1 MLLRSIE
8 LHNFRQFINERIDFS
23 TDTDRNVTLVIGDN
37 GTGKTTFAQAFTW
50 CLYGETDFSNKTML
64 NRIVAE
70 NMTPDQK
77 ETVKVVLSLSHGD
90 AEYEIIRTQEYKK
103 SYSNKVTGANTVL
116 NIARKTSNGN
126 TKYLKPNECEFEIK
140 KIIPKELASYF
151 FFDGERIEKMSKE
164 IASGRKSSN
173 FANAVQNLTG
183 LNAILSAL
191 DHLTPTRKNSVMG
204 KFNEAYKG
212 DSGGKIQQLTKEIDA
227 LQAEIDQMTARQA
240 EVEDELNTARR
251 SKAKFEQDIK
261 QYADGERLQN
271 ERDQLTK
278 NLNDAKNLKA
288 QLVKRICKVYNEKMT
303 NFFALSLVQRA
314 LEVASRSDFSG
325 KDIPEMHSKT
335 IDFLLKRGTCL
346 CGTHLDPGTLP
357 YNKVKELLEYLPPQ
371 SIGVTVGQFV
381 KDSQARYAREEDML
395 DSISEQLSTISQQ
408 DDHIADI
415 EDQIATISAQLDG
428 DDVRQQVKNL
438 NAQIKACDTLIA
450 AREKEQKTLTFNLG
464 VKSTEKAH
472 KENSRSELSL
482 LDKNNRK
489 IELYKAYTER
499 IYLEM
504 YAEYKE
510 KEKQIREDL
519 ENSINEIFKTIYNG
533 GLSLTI
539 DDHYNISV
547 YVTDYEGDVETSS
560 AQSIAVIFAFITA
573 IIKMARE
580 NQRLNGDETYSEP
593 YPLVMD
599 APLSAFDKRRIK
611 AICSAIPET
620 AEQVIIFIKDTDG
633 ELAEEHLG
641 TRVKKRYYFEKID
654 EFQTHLS

>member
-8 LHNFRQFINERIDFS
+8 LHNFRQFINEKIDFS
-23 TDTDRNVTLVIGDN
+23 TDPERNVTLVIGDN

-50 CLYGETDFSNKTML
+50 CLFGETDFSNKVML
-64 NRIVAE
+64 NRMIAE
-70 NMTPDQK
+70 KMTPDQK
-77 ETVKVVLSLSHGD
+77 VVVKVVLSLTHGEAD
-90 AEYEIIRTQEYKK
+90 YEIIRTQEYKK

-116 NIARKTSNGN
+116 NISRKTSNGN

-140 KIIPKELASYF
+140 KIIPRELAGYF

-183 LNAILSAL
+183 LSATLSAIT
-191 DHLTPTRKNSVMG
+191 HLSPTRTTSVMG
-204 KFNEAYKG
+204 KFNGEYKG
-212 DSGGKIQQLTKEIDA
+212 ESGSKIQQLTKEIDA
-227 LQAEIDQMTARQA
+227 LQADIDKMTTRQA
-240 EVEDELNTARR
+240 EVEDELAAARD

-261 QYADGERLQN
+261 QFEDGEKLQN
-271 ERDQLTK
+271 ERDQLNRDLANAR
-278 NLNDAKNLKA
+278 NLRA
-288 QLVKRICKVYNEKMT
+288 QLVKRICKAYNEKMT

-314 LEVASRSDFSG
+314 LDAASRSDFSG
-325 KDIPEMHSKT
+325 KDIPEMHAKT
-335 IDFLLKRGTCL
+335 IEFLLKRGTCI
-346 CGTHLDPGTLP
+346 CGTHLDPGTIP
-357 YNKVKELLEYLPPQ
+357 YNKVQDLLQYLPPQ

-381 KDSQARYAREEDML
+381 KDSQSKYSRDVDMY
-395 DSISEQLSTISQQ
+395 DSISEQLTTISQQ
-408 DDHIADI
+408 DDHISAI

-428 DDVRQQVKNL
+428 DDVREQVKKL
-438 NAQIKACDTLIA
+438 NAQIKACDAIIK
-450 AREKEQKTLTFNLG
+450 ARENEQKQLVYSLG
-464 VKSTEKAH
+464 VKSTEKSH

-504 YAEYKE
+504 YAEYKAEE
-510 KEKQIREDL
+510 KRIRENL
-519 ENSINEIFKTIYNG
+519 EQSINEIFKTIYNG

-547 YVTDYEGDVETSS
+547 YVTDYEGDVETST
-560 AQSIAVIFAFITA
+560 AQGIAVIFAFISA

-580 NQRLNGDETYSEP
+580 NQRIRKDEAYSEP

-641 TRVKKRYYFEKID
+641 TKVMTRHYFEKID
-654 EFQTHLS
+654 EFQTRLS

>member
-8 LHNFRQFINERIDFS
+8 LHNFRQFINEKIDFS
-23 TDTDRNVTLVIGDN
+23 TDPDQNVTLVIGDN

-70 NMTPDQK
+70 KMTPDQK
-77 ETVKVVLSLSHGD
+77 VTVKVVLSLTHGD
-90 AEYEIIRTQEYKK
+90 ADYEIIRTQEYKK

-116 NIARKTSNGN
+116 NISRKSSNGN

-140 KIIPKELASYF
+140 KIIPKELAGYF

-183 LNAILSAL
+183 LNATLTAL
-191 DHLTPTRKNSVMG
+191 DHLSPTRENSVYG
-204 KFNEAYKG
+204 KFTEAYKG
-212 DSGGKIQQLTKEIDA
+212 DSDGKIQQLTKEIDA
-227 LQAEIDQMTARQA
+227 LQAEIDKLNARQA
-240 EVEDELNTARR
+240 EIEDELSSARTA
-251 SKAKFEQDIK
+251 KAKFEQDIK
-261 QYADGERLQN
+261 QYADGEKLQN
-271 ERDQLTK
+271 ERDSLNKQLASARS
-278 NLNDAKNLKA
+278 LRA
-288 QLVKRICKVYNEKMT
+288 QLVKQLCRSYNEKMT
-303 NFFALSLVQRA
+303 DFFSISMVLRA
-314 LEVASRSDFSG
+314 LEVVSHSDFSG
-325 KDIPEMHSKT
+325 KDIPEMHAKT
-335 IDFLLKRGTCL
+335 IEFLLNRGTCI
-346 CGTHLDPGTLP
+346 CGTHLDPGTIP
-357 YNKVKELLEYLPPQ
+357 YNKVRALLEFLPPQ

-381 KDSQARYAREEDML
+381 KDSQSRFLREADL
-395 DSISEQLSTISQQ
+395 FDAIAEQLSTISQQ
-408 DDHIADI
+408 DDLIEDI
-415 EDQIATISAQLDG
+415 EEKIATISAQLDG
-428 DDVRQQVKNL
+428 DDVREQVKKL
-438 NAQIKACDTLIA
+438 NAQIKSCDSIIG
-450 AREKEQKTLTFNLG
+450 ARERERKTNEYSLGAKE
-464 VKSTEKAH
+464 TEKSH
-472 KENSRSELSL
+472 KENARSELSL

-489 IELYKAYTER
+489 IEIYKAYTER

-519 ENSINEIFKTIYNG
+519 EASINEIFKTIYNG

-539 DDHYNISV
+539 DEHYNISV
-547 YVTDYEGDVETSS
+547 YVTDYEGDVETST
-560 AQSIAVIFAFITA
+560 AQSIAVIFAFISA

-599 APLSAFDKRRIK
+599 APLSAFDKRRIQ

-641 TRVKKRYYFEKID
+641 AKVKTRHYFEKID
-654 EFQTHLS
+654 EFQTRLS

>member
-8 LHNFRQFINERIDFS
+8 LHNFRQFINEKIDFS
-23 TDTDRNVTLVIGDN
+23 TDPERNVTLVIGDN

-50 CLYGETDFSNKTML
+50 CLFGETDFSNKVML
-64 NRIVAE
+64 NRMIAE
-70 NMTPDQK
+70 KMTPDQK
-77 ETVKVVLSLSHGD
+77 VVVKVVLSLTHGEAD
-90 AEYEIIRTQEYKK
+90 YEIIRTQEYKK

-116 NIARKTSNGN
+116 NISRKTSNGN

-140 KIIPKELASYF
+140 KIIPRELAGYF

-183 LNAILSAL
+183 LSATLSAIT
-191 DHLTPTRKNSVMG
+191 HLSPTRTTSVMG
-204 KFNEAYKG
+204 KFNGEYKG
-212 DSGGKIQQLTKEIDA
+212 ESGSKIQQLTKEIDA
-227 LQAEIDQMTARQA
+227 LQADIDKMTTRQA
-240 EVEDELNTARR
+240 EVEDELAAARD

-261 QYADGERLQN
+261 QFEDGEKLQN
-271 ERDQLTK
+271 ERDQLNRDLANAR
-278 NLNDAKNLKA
+278 NLRA
-288 QLVKRICKVYNEKMT
+288 QLVKRICKAYNEKMT

-314 LEVASRSDFSG
+314 LDAASRSDFSG
-325 KDIPEMHSKT
+325 KDIPEMHAKT
-335 IDFLLKRGTCL
+335 IEFLLKRGTCI
-346 CGTHLDPGTLP
+346 CGTHLDPGTIP
-357 YNKVKELLEYLPPQ
+357 YNKVQDLLQYLPPQ

-381 KDSQARYAREEDML
+381 KDSQSKYSRDVDMY
-395 DSISEQLSTISQQ
+395 DSISEQLTTISQQ
-408 DDHIADI
+408 DDHISAI

-428 DDVRQQVKNL
+428 DDVREQVKKL
-438 NAQIKACDTLIA
+438 NAQIKACDAIIK
-450 AREKEQKTLTFNLG
+450 ARENEQKQLVYSLG
-464 VKSTEKAH
+464 VKSTEKSH

-504 YAEYKE
+504 YAEYKSEE
-510 KEKQIREDL
+510 KRIRENL
-519 ENSINEIFKTIYNG
+519 EQSINEIFKTIYNG

-547 YVTDYEGDVETSS
+547 YVTDYEGDVETST
-560 AQSIAVIFAFITA
+560 AQGIAVIFAFISA

-580 NQRLNGDETYSEP
+580 NQRIRKDEAYSEP

-641 TRVKKRYYFEKID
+641 TKVMTRHYFEKID
-654 EFQTHLS
+654 EFQTRLS

>member
-8 LHNFRQFINERIDFS
+8 LHNFRQFINEKIDFS
-23 TDTDRNVTLVIGDN
+23 TDPERNVTLVIGDN

-50 CLYGETDFSNKTML
+50 CLFGETDFSNKVML
-64 NRIVAE
+64 NRMIAE
-70 NMTPDQK
+70 KMTPDQK
-77 ETVKVVLSLSHGD
+77 VVVKVVLSLTHGEAD
-90 AEYEIIRTQEYKK
+90 YEIIRTQEYKK

-116 NIARKTSNGN
+116 NISRKTSNGN

-140 KIIPKELASYF
+140 KIIPRELAGYF

-183 LNAILSAL
+183 LSATLSAIN
-191 DHLTPTRKNSVMG
+191 HLSPTRTTSVMG
-204 KFNEAYKG
+204 KFNGEYKG
-212 DSGGKIQQLTKEIDA
+212 ESGSKIQQLTKEIDA
-227 LQAEIDQMTARQA
+227 LQADIDKMTTRQA
-240 EVEDELNTARR
+240 EVEEELAAARD

-261 QYADGERLQN
+261 QFEDGEKLQN
-271 ERDQLTK
+271 ERDQLNRDLANAR
-278 NLNDAKNLKA
+278 NLRA
-288 QLVKRICKVYNEKMT
+288 QLVKRICKAYNEKMT

-314 LEVASRSDFSG
+314 LDAASRSDFSG
-325 KDIPEMHSKT
+325 KDIPEMHAKT
-335 IDFLLKRGTCL
+335 IEFLLKRGTCI
-346 CGTHLDPGTLP
+346 CGTHLDPGTIP
-357 YNKVKELLEYLPPQ
+357 YNKVQDLLQYLPPQ

-381 KDSQARYAREEDML
+381 KDSQSKYSRDVDMY
-395 DSISEQLSTISQQ
+395 DSISEQLTTISQQ
-408 DDHIADI
+408 DDHISAI

-428 DDVRQQVKNL
+428 DDVREQVKKL
-438 NAQIKACDTLIA
+438 NAQIKACDAIIK
-450 AREKEQKTLTFNLG
+450 ARENEQKQLVYSLG
-464 VKSTEKAH
+464 VKSTEKSH

-504 YAEYKE
+504 YAEYKAEE
-510 KEKQIREDL
+510 KRIRENL
-519 ENSINEIFKTIYNG
+519 EQSINEIFKTIYNG

-547 YVTDYEGDVETSS
+547 YVTDYEGDVETST
-560 AQSIAVIFAFITA
+560 AQGIAVIFAFISA

-580 NQRLNGDETYSEP
+580 NQRIRKDEAYSEP

-641 TRVKKRYYFEKID
+641 TKVMTRHYFEKID
-654 EFQTHLS
+654 EFQTRLS

>member
-8 LHNFRQFINERIDFS
+8 LHNFRQFINEKIDFS
-23 TDTDRNVTLVIGDN
+23 TDPDQNVTLVIGDN

-70 NMTPDQK
+70 KMTPDQK
-77 ETVKVVLSLSHGD
+77 VTVKVVLSLTHGD
-90 AEYEIIRTQEYKK
+90 ADYEIIRTQEYKK

-116 NIARKTSNGN
+116 NISRKSSNGN

-140 KIIPKELASYF
+140 KIIPKELAGYF

-183 LNAILSAL
+183 LNATLTAL
-191 DHLTPTRKNSVMG
+191 DHLSPTRKNSVFG
-204 KFNEAYKG
+204 KFTEAYKG
-212 DSGGKIQQLTKEIDA
+212 DSDGKIQQLTKEIDA
-227 LQAEIDQMTARQA
+227 LQAEIDKLNARQA
-240 EVEDELNTARR
+240 EIEDELSAARTA
-251 SKAKFEQDIK
+251 KAKFEQDIK
-261 QYADGERLQN
+261 QYADGEKLQN
-271 ERDQLTK
+271 ERDSLNKQLASARS
-278 NLNDAKNLKA
+278 LRA
-288 QLVKRICKVYNEKMT
+288 QLVKQLCRSYNEKMT
-303 NFFALSLVQRA
+303 DFFSISMVLRA
-314 LEVASRSDFSG
+314 LEVVSHSDFSG
-325 KDIPEMHSKT
+325 KDIPEMHAKT
-335 IDFLLKRGTCL
+335 IEFLLNRGTCI
-346 CGTHLDPGTLP
+346 CGTHLDPGTIP
-357 YNKVKELLEYLPPQ
+357 YNKVRALLEFLPPQ

-381 KDSQARYAREEDML
+381 KDSQSRFLREADL
-395 DSISEQLSTISQQ
+395 YDAIAEQLSTISQQ
-408 DDHIADI
+408 DDLIEDI
-415 EDQIATISAQLDG
+415 EEKIATISAQLDG
-428 DDVRQQVKNL
+428 DDVREQVKKL
-438 NAQIKACDTLIA
+438 NAQIKSCDSIIGV
-450 AREKEQKTLTFNLG
+450 RERERTMNEYSLGAKE
-464 VKSTEKAH
+464 TEKSH
-472 KENSRSELSL
+472 KENARSELSL

-489 IELYKAYTER
+489 IEIYKAYTER

-519 ENSINEIFKTIYNG
+519 EASINEIFKTIYNG

-539 DDHYNISV
+539 DEHYNISV
-547 YVTDYEGDVETSS
+547 YVTDYEGDVETST
-560 AQSIAVIFAFITA
+560 AQSIAVIFAFISA

-599 APLSAFDKRRIK
+599 APLSAFDKRRIQ

-641 TRVKKRYYFEKID
+641 AKVKTRHYFEKID
-654 EFQTHLS
+654 EFQTRLA

>member
-8 LHNFRQFINERIDFS
+8 LHNFRQFINEKIDFS
-23 TDTDRNVTLVIGDN
+23 TDPERNVTLVIGDN

-50 CLYGETDFSNKTML
+50 CLFGETDFSNKVML
-64 NRIVAE
+64 NRMIAE
-70 NMTPDQK
+70 KMTPDQK
-77 ETVKVVLSLSHGD
+77 VVVKVVLSLTHGEAD
-90 AEYEIIRTQEYKK
+90 YEIIRTQEYKK

-116 NIARKTSNGN
+116 NISRKTSNGN

-140 KIIPKELASYF
+140 KIIPRELAGYF

-183 LNAILSAL
+183 LSATLSAIT
-191 DHLTPTRKNSVMG
+191 HLSPTRTTSVMG
-204 KFNEAYKG
+204 KLKGEYKG
-212 DSGGKIQQLTKEIDA
+212 ESGSKIQQLTKEIDA
-227 LQAEIDQMTARQA
+227 LQADIDKMTTRQA
-240 EVEDELNTARR
+240 EVEDELAAARD

-261 QYADGERLQN
+261 QFEDGEKLQN
-271 ERDQLTK
+271 ERDQLNRDLANAR
-278 NLNDAKNLKA
+278 NLRA
-288 QLVKRICKVYNEKMT
+288 QLVKRICKAYNEKMT

-314 LEVASRSDFSG
+314 LDAASRSDFSG
-325 KDIPEMHSKT
+325 KDIPEMHAKT
-335 IDFLLKRGTCL
+335 IEFLLKRGTCI
-346 CGTHLDPGTLP
+346 CGTHLDPGTIP
-357 YNKVKELLEYLPPQ
+357 YNKVQDLLQYLPPQ

-381 KDSQARYAREEDML
+381 KDSQSKYSRDVDMY
-395 DSISEQLSTISQQ
+395 DSISEQLTTISQQ
-408 DDHIADI
+408 DDHISAI

-428 DDVRQQVKNL
+428 DDVREQVKKL
-438 NAQIKACDTLIA
+438 NAQIKACDAIIK
-450 AREKEQKTLTFNLG
+450 ARENEQKQLVYSLG
-464 VKSTEKAH
+464 VKSTEKSH

-504 YAEYKE
+504 YAEYKAEE
-510 KEKQIREDL
+510 KRIRENL
-519 ENSINEIFKTIYNG
+519 EQSINEIFKTIYNG

-547 YVTDYEGDVETSS
+547 YVTDYEGDVETST
-560 AQSIAVIFAFITA
+560 AQGIAVIFAFISA

-580 NQRLNGDETYSEP
+580 NQRIRKDEAYSEP

-641 TRVKKRYYFEKID
+641 TKVMTRHYFEKID
-654 EFQTHLS
+654 EFQTRLS

>member
-8 LHNFRQFINERIDFS
+8 LQNFRQFINERIDFS
-23 TDTDRNVTLVIGDN
+23 TDPDKNVTLVIGDN

-50 CLYGETDFSNKTML
+50 CLYGETDFTNKIML
-64 NRIVAE
+64 NRLVAE
-70 NMTPDQK
+70 KMTPDQK
-77 ETVKVVLSLSHGD
+77 ITVKVALTLTHGD
-90 AEYEIIRTQEYKK
+90 ADYEIIRTQEYKK
-103 SYSNKVTGANTVL
+103 SYSNKITGANTVL
-116 NIARKTSNGN
+116 NISRKSKDGN

-140 KIIPKELASYF
+140 KIIPKELAGYF

-164 IASGRKSSN
+164 IASGKKSSN

-183 LNAILSAL
+183 LNATLSAL
-191 DHLTPTRKNSVMG
+191 EHLSPSRRTSVYG
-204 KFNEAYKG
+204 KFTEAYKG
-212 DSGGKIQQLTKEIDA
+212 DSDGKMQQLTKEIDA
-227 LQAEIDQMTARQA
+227 LQTEIDKLNARLS
-240 EVEDELNTARR
+240 EVEDELSAARA

-261 QYADGERLQN
+261 QYADGEKLQN
-271 ERDQLTK
+271 ERDNLNKQLTS
-278 NLNDAKNLKA
+278 ARSLKA
-288 QLVKRICKVYNEKMT
+288 QLVKRICKAYNEKMT
-303 NFFALSLVQRA
+303 NFFSLPLVLKALDIVSH
-314 LEVASRSDFSG
+314 SDFSG
-325 KDIPEMHSKT
+325 KDIPEMHAKT
-335 IDFLLKRGTCL
+335 INFLLNKGTCI
-346 CGTHLDPGTLP
+346 CGTHLDPGTIP

-381 KDSQARYAREEDML
+381 KDSQSRFLQNTDMF
-395 DSISEQLSTISQQ
+395 DTISEQLSTISQQ
-408 DDHIADI
+408 DDFIADL

-428 DDVRQQVKNL
+428 GDVRDQVKKL
-438 NAQIKACDTLIA
+438 NAQIRSCDAIIA
-450 AREKEQKTLTFNLG
+450 DRDKEQKYITFNLG
-464 VKSTEKAH
+464 VKTTEKNH

-482 LDKNNRK
+482 LDKSNRK
-489 IELYKAYTER
+489 IEIYRAYTER

-504 YAEYKE
+504 YAEYKA
-510 KEKQIREDL
+510 KEKQIREEL
-519 ENSINEIFKTIYNG
+519 EGSINEIFKTIYNG

-547 YVTDYEGDVETSS
+547 YVSDYEGDVETST
-560 AQSIAVIFAFITA
+560 AQSIAVIFAFISA

-580 NQRLNGDETYSEP
+580 NQRMNGDETYSEP

-641 TRVKKRYYFEKID
+641 NKVMTRHRFEKIN
-654 EFQTHLS
+654 EFETRLS